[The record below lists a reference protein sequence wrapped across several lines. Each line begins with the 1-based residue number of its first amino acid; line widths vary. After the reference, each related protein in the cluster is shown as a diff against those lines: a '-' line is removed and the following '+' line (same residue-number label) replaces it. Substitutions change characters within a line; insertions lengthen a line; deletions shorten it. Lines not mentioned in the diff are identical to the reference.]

1 MRSFISIALIAVIA
15 SCADTDS
22 PPQADALQP
31 EESVVLAEI
40 EAYYRDF
47 SARDWE
53 AFADHFW
60 KGATMTTIWQPADAD
75 TLQVMMMTIPDF
87 VAQAPEGPGSKP
99 IFEERM
105 THAEVKVAGNLA
117 QVWAHY
123 EAKFG
128 DENDLMEWTGID
140 AFTLMYYDDRWRIT
154 SLAYSS
160 N

>member
-1 MRSFISIALIAVIA
+1 MRRFILTLLIAVIA
-15 SCADTDS
+15 SCVGNDT
-22 PPQADALQP
+22 PPQPDTLQP
-31 EESVVLAEI
+31 DETAVLAEI

-60 KGATMTTIWQPADAD
+60 EGATMTTIWQPAEAD

-87 VAQAPEGPGSKP
+87 VTQAPEGPGSKP

-105 THAEVKVAGNLA
+105 TDAEVKVTGNLA

-128 DENDLMEWTGID
+128 DENNLMEWTGID
-140 AFTLMYYDDRWRIT
+140 AFTLMYYDDRWCIT
-154 SLAYSS
+154 SLAYVSE
-160 N
+160 